1 MDMSFIRNHSLSTK
15 RFMMI
20 SAILIVLNLNTVFS
34 QSGSIYNSGIQ
45 YSAYGGGKSFP
56 SHIVEYTDN
65 HQTDDDQNW
74 KSEARSAKRNQ
85 PQQGK
90 IVKHQNVCIHYNN
103 FFYV

>member
-1 MDMSFIRNHSLSTK
+1 MLFEI
-15 RFMMI
+15 
-20 SAILIVLNLNTVFS
+20 LNLVRHNVVCFT
-34 QSGSIYNSGIQ
+34 

-103 FFYV
+103 LYV